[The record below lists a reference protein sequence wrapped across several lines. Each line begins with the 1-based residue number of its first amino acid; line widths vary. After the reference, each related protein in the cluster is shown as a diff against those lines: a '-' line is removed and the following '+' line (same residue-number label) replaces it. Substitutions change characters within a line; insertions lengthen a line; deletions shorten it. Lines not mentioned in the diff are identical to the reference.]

1 MTENTQH
8 REHCNLPMTSFV
20 KICCVFISMSQVEH
34 DEKLSENRK
43 NTQSTTFFFP
53 FHGLFSWIIGRIS
66 EDINLLPHHSNGRV
80 ALCISCCVWIHSTE
94 KSSRRIRKNAAMLCF
109 VTLLSLTASQ
119 NTFILTFTE
128 TLTEQSSSSN
138 CLPHLNH
145 SFIFLAHSFL
155 SNIKI

>member
-1 MTENTQH
+1 
-8 REHCNLPMTSFV
+8 MTSFV

-94 KSSRRIRKNAAMLCF
+94 KSSRRIRKNAAMLCDTALINRF
-109 VTLLSLTASQ
+109 PEYLHFNIHGNTYRTILLFKLSPTSESLIHIFSPFISFKHQ
-119 NTFILTFTE
+119 NII
-128 TLTEQSSSSN
+128 
-138 CLPHLNH
+138 NH
-145 SFIFLAHSFL
+145 I
-155 SNIKI
+155 